1 MRYIPVVANCSA
13 TDKIGNKMYIQIKE
27 NVIIGRSKEALSF
40 LEEGVTE
47 LESREPYNTH
57 FKLVNGAL
65 IVKTEAEILQDFEAE
80 VLSHAWDDLR
90 RKRERLLRDTDNL
103 VVPDRPAVD
112 RVIEYRTM
120 LRDLPSTYDDTT
132 ILTQSEIPSFEDWKL
147 L

>member
-1 MRYIPVVANCSA
+1 VANCSA

-27 NVIIGRSKEALSF
+27 NVIIGRSKEALYF

-103 VVPDRPAVD
+103 VAPDRPVVAKA
-112 RVIEYRTM
+112 IEYRTM
-120 LRDLPSTYDDTT
+120 LRDLPSTYNQES